1 MAKKLRTSILAAIGL
16 LVLILDTKTALSGA
30 SEGLTLCIQT
40 VVPSLLPFFVLSV
53 LLTSMLVGAKATFLR
68 PLGRVFGLPQGA
80 ESLIMIGILGG
91 YPSGAQ
97 TVAQAYRDG
106 VLSRQDAQRML
117 PFCNLAG
124 PAFLF
129 GITGMHFSTAY
140 APWMLWG
147 IHIISALFVA
157 GVMSAKAESRKV
169 IGKAKPLTLVEA
181 LQKSLRIMAS
191 VCGWIILFRIIIAFL
206 ERWFLWLL
214 PPAAQ
219 VAITG
224 LLELSNGCC
233 TLSQIDSEGL
243 RYVIASGLLAFGGL
257 GVTMQTAS
265 VTQGLSLKP
274 YIFGKLLQLV
284 LSISLATLLQSLL
297 LQKSEQ
303 VPTSFLFWVIAAT
316 IGVCIVKILH
326 KMQKRYSIS
335 QPVGV

>member
-1 MAKKLRTSILAAIGL
+1 MLTAIGL

-30 SEGLTLCIQT
+30 SEGLSLCIQT
-40 VVPSLLPFFVLSV
+40 VIPSLLPFFVLSI
-53 LLTSMLVGAKATFLR
+53 LLTSMLIGSRVSFLG
-68 PLGRVFGLPQGA
+68 PLGRICGLPQGA
-80 ESLIMIGILGG
+80 ESLILIGMLGG

-106 VLSRQDAQRML
+106 AITRQDAQRML

-129 GITGMHFSTAY
+129 GITGTHFSSTY
-140 APWMLWG
+140 APWLLWG
-147 IHIISALFVA
+147 IHLISALFVA
-157 GVMSAKAESRKV
+157 GVMSVKTDACAILRR
-169 IGKAKPLTLVEA
+169 AKPLTLIEA

-191 VCGWIILFRIIIAFL
+191 VCGWIILFRIIISFL

-233 TLSQIDSEGL
+233 TLSQISCEGL
-243 RYVIASGLLAFGGL
+243 RYIIASGLLAFGGICI
-257 GVTMQTAS
+257 TMQTAS

-284 LSISLATLLQSLL
+284 LSVLLASLLQNFLL
-297 LQKSEQ
+297 PKSEQ
-303 VPTSFLFWVIAAT
+303 VPTTFLFWVITAASG
-316 IGVCIVKILH
+316 ICIVKFLH

-335 QPVGV
+335 QPIGV